1 MTDVDV
7 TGLRAAFSGPHELLK
22 TSDGRT
28 LFLHRWDPAGP
39 ARATVLLFHGITA
52 YGGPYGPMIAAP
64 LAQAG
69 YTTIAMDLRGHGL
82 SDGRRGDYPS
92 AERFRADLAE
102 TVMHVRRTARRLI
115 LLGHSLGAMVAV
127 VAQRTAPDAVDGLIL
142 LSAATRIQAQAF
154 ARPTTAAA
162 LRGLV
167 AATLLRGVPLIPYS
181 RQGMRGLNDPLFN
194 FRYSARFYSVLYG
207 VGALRL
213 ARMLR
218 EGRLDSPNLRF
229 DARPRFPVLC
239 AVGDQDE
246 LFTVAAVRDFA
257 ASLPADDKE
266 VLVLAGARHAVIP
279 PATFSPVVDWLNRQT
294 PAGTAPV
301 G

>member
-1 MTDVDV
+1 MSDVDV
-7 TGLRAAFSGPHELLK
+7 AGLRAAFAGPHELLQA
-22 TSDGRT
+22 SDGRT

-64 LAQAG
+64 LAEAG
-69 YTTIAMDLRGHGL
+69 YTTIALDLRGHGL

-92 AERFRADLAE
+92 AERFRADLRE
-102 TVMHVRRTARRLI
+102 TVTHVRRSARQLI

-127 VAQRTAPDAVDGLIL
+127 VAQRTVPDAVNGLVL
-142 LSAATRIQAQAF
+142 LSAATRIQVHAF
-154 ARPTTAAA
+154 ARPTVGSA

-167 AATLLRGVPLIPYS
+167 AATLLRGVPMIPYS
-181 RQGMRGLNDPLFN
+181 RQGMRGLSDPLFN

-229 DARPRFPVLC
+229 EGSPRFPILF
-239 AVGDQDE
+239 AVGDKDE
-246 LFTVAAVRDFA
+246 LFTAESVREFA
-257 ASLPADDKE
+257 ASVPAPDKE
-266 VLVLAGARHAVIP
+266 VLVLNGARHAVIP
-279 PATFSPVVDWLNRQT
+279 PATFGPVVDWMNRKT
-294 PAGTAPV
+294 PAAG
-301 G
+301 